1 MNELIKPS
9 TKIHTIDDA
18 IRLSK
23 KRLPKLVFDFIDG
36 ASGDDKLA
44 EINSTALDQI
54 RLEPKVFRN
63 VENRNLSK
71 KIFDF
76 HFDYPF
82 GFAPMGMTN
91 LSWPDADKM
100 IAKESAYNNIPT
112 CVSMASSTTL
122 EDMFTFSEGHS
133 WMQIYIF
140 QSEEFIM
147 ELLKRAENIG
157 YKVLILTVD
166 VPILS
171 RRARDDRNG
180 FGYPFKIGPKQFL
193 DFALHPEWS
202 LTTLFKGAPQPMNY
216 VTSKSGDQI
225 FRRKESRGATDWNT
239 LKRVREAWKGK
250 LIIKGVMNSEDAI
263 KIKEAGADAIQVS
276 NHGGRQLDSATAS
289 INALPLIR
297 KALGDDFP
305 ILFDSGIRSGSD
317 ILRALALGADFV
329 MFGRP
334 LMYAIGA
341 DGAKGLRRIINLI
354 KEELSTN
361 LGLVG
366 LTDIN
371 EVDKKIIAEKFL
383 KHRQSS

>member
-91 LSWPDADKM
+91 LSWPEADKM

-147 ELLKRAENIG
+147 ELLKRAESIG

-193 DFALHPEWS
+193 DFALHPQWS

-250 LIIKGVMNSEDAI
+250 LIIKGVMNSEDAM

-317 ILRALALGADFV
+317 ILRALALGANFV

-341 DGAKGLRRIINLI
+341 DGARGLRRIINLI

-371 EVDKKIIAEKFL
+371 EVDKKIIAEKFF
-383 KHRQSS
+383 KDIKY

>member
-1 MNELIKPS
+1 MNYLIKPS

-18 IRLSK
+18 IILSK

-147 ELLKRAENIG
+147 ELLKRAEGIG

-193 DFALHPEWS
+193 DFALHPQWS

-239 LKRVREAWKGK
+239 LKRVRDAWKGK
-250 LIIKGVMNSEDAI
+250 LIIKGVMNSEDAL

-317 ILRALALGADFV
+317 ILRALALGANFV

-341 DGAKGLRRIINLI
+341 DGARGLRRIINLI

-371 EVDKKIIAEKFL
+371 EVDKKIIAEKFF
-383 KHRQSS
+383 KDIKY

>member
-1 MNELIKPS
+1 MNDFIKPS

-18 IRLSK
+18 IKLSK
-23 KRLPKLVFDFIDG
+23 RRLPKLVFDFIDG

-44 EINSTALDQI
+44 EINSAALDQI

-63 VENRNLSK
+63 VENRKLNK
-71 KIFDF
+71 KIFDLN
-76 HFDYPF
+76 FDYPF

-91 LSWPDADKM
+91 LSWPEADKM

-193 DFALHPEWS
+193 DFALHPKWS

-216 VTSKSGDQI
+216 VTSKSGDQV

-239 LKRVREAWKGK
+239 LKRVRDAWKGK
-250 LIIKGVMNSEDAI
+250 LIIKGVMNSEDAL

-297 KALGDDFP
+297 KALGDEFP

-317 ILRALALGADFV
+317 ILRALALGANFV

-341 DGAKGLRRIINLI
+341 DGARGLRRIINLI

-371 EVDKKIIAEKFL
+371 EVDKKIIAEKIF
-383 KHRQSS
+383 KDIKY

>member
-1 MNELIKPS
+1 MKDLIKPS
-9 TKIHTIDDA
+9 TKIYTIDDA

-91 LSWPDADKM
+91 LSWPEADKM

-147 ELLKRAENIG
+147 ELLKRAESIG

-193 DFALHPEWS
+193 DFALHPQWS

-216 VTSKSGDQI
+216 VTSKSGDQV

-239 LKRVREAWKGK
+239 LKRVRDAWKGK
-250 LIIKGVMNSEDAI
+250 LIIKGVMNSEDAL

-317 ILRALALGADFV
+317 ILRALALGANFV

-341 DGAKGLRRIINLI
+341 DGARGLRRIINLI

-371 EVDKKIIAEKFL
+371 EVDKKIIAEKFF
-383 KHRQSS
+383 KDIKY

>member
-1 MNELIKPS
+1 MKDLIIPS
-9 TKIHTIDDA
+9 NKIHTIDDA

-91 LSWPDADKM
+91 LSWPEADKM

-147 ELLKRAENIG
+147 ELLKRAESIG

-193 DFALHPEWS
+193 DFALHPQWS

-239 LKRVREAWKGK
+239 LKRIREAWKGK

-317 ILRALALGADFV
+317 ILRALALGANFV

-341 DGAKGLRRIINLI
+341 DGARGLRRIINLI

-371 EVDKKIIAEKFL
+371 EVDKKIIAEKFF
-383 KHRQSS
+383 KDIKY

>member
-1 MNELIKPS
+1 MNDLIRPS

-44 EINSTALDQI
+44 EINSKALDQI

-147 ELLKRAENIG
+147 ELLKRAESIG

-193 DFALHPEWS
+193 DFALHPQWS

-239 LKRVREAWKGK
+239 LKRVRDAWKGK
-250 LIIKGVMNSEDAI
+250 LIIKGVMNSEDAL

-317 ILRALALGADFV
+317 ILRALALGANFV

-371 EVDKKIIAEKFL
+371 EVDKKIIAEKFF
-383 KHRQSS
+383 KDIKY

>member
-9 TKIHTIDDA
+9 NKIHTIDDA

-44 EINSTALDQI
+44 EINSKALDQI

-91 LSWPDADKM
+91 LSWPEADKM

-147 ELLKRAENIG
+147 ELLKRAESIG

-193 DFALHPEWS
+193 DFALHPQWS

-250 LIIKGVMNSEDAI
+250 LIIKGVMNSEDAL

-297 KALGDDFP
+297 KALGDNFP

-317 ILRALALGADFV
+317 ILRALALGANFV

-371 EVDKKIIAEKFL
+371 EVDKKIIAEKFF
-383 KHRQSS
+383 KDIKY

>member
-91 LSWPDADKM
+91 LSWPEADKM

-147 ELLKRAENIG
+147 ELLKRAEGIG
-157 YKVLILTVD
+157 YEVLILTVD

-193 DFALHPEWS
+193 DFALHPQWS

-216 VTSKSGDQI
+216 VTSKSGDQV

-239 LKRVREAWKGK
+239 LKRVRDAWKGK
-250 LIIKGVMNSEDAI
+250 LIIKGVMNSEDAL

-317 ILRALALGADFV
+317 ILRALALGANFV

-341 DGAKGLRRIINLI
+341 DGARGLRRIINLI

-371 EVDKKIIAEKFL
+371 EVDKKIIAEKFF
-383 KHRQSS
+383 KDIKY

>member
-1 MNELIKPS
+1 MNDLIKPS
-9 TKIHTIDDA
+9 NKIHTIDDA

-44 EINSTALDQI
+44 EINSKALDQI

-63 VENRNLSK
+63 VENRKLSK

-91 LSWPDADKM
+91 LSWPEADKM

-147 ELLKRAENIG
+147 ELLKRAEGIG
-157 YKVLILTVD
+157 YEVLILTVD

-193 DFALHPEWS
+193 DFALHPKWS

-216 VTSKSGDQI
+216 VTSKSGDQV

-239 LKRVREAWKGK
+239 LNRVRDAWKGK
-250 LIIKGVMNSEDAI
+250 LIVKGVMNSEDAL

-297 KALGDDFP
+297 KVLGDDFP

-317 ILRALALGADFV
+317 ILRALALGANFV

-371 EVDKKIIAEKFL
+371 EVDKKIIAEKFF
-383 KHRQSS
+383 KDIKY

>member
-91 LSWPDADKM
+91 LSWPEADKM

-147 ELLKRAENIG
+147 ELLKRAESIG

-193 DFALHPEWS
+193 DFALHPQWS

-239 LKRVREAWKGK
+239 LKRVRNAWKGK
-250 LIIKGVMNSEDAI
+250 LIIKGVMNSEDAL

-317 ILRALALGADFV
+317 ILRALALGANFV

-341 DGAKGLRRIINLI
+341 DGARGLRRIINLI

-371 EVDKKIIAEKFL
+371 EVDKKIIAEKFF
-383 KHRQSS
+383 KDIKY

>member
-1 MNELIKPS
+1 MNDLITPS

-44 EINSTALDQI
+44 EINSKALDQI

-91 LSWPDADKM
+91 LSWPEADKM

-193 DFALHPEWS
+193 DFALHPQWS

-341 DGAKGLRRIINLI
+341 DGARGLRRIINLI

-371 EVDKKIIAEKFL
+371 EVDKKIIAEKFFQDI
-383 KHRQSS
+383 KY

>member
-9 TKIHTIDDA
+9 NKIHTIDDA

-44 EINSTALDQI
+44 EINSKALDQI

-63 VENRNLSK
+63 VENRKLSK

-147 ELLKRAENIG
+147 ELLKRAESIG

-193 DFALHPEWS
+193 DFALHPQWS

-239 LKRVREAWKGK
+239 LKRVRDAWKGK
-250 LIIKGVMNSEDAI
+250 LIIKGVMNSEDAM

-371 EVDKKIIAEKFL
+371 EVDKKIIAEKFF
-383 KHRQSS
+383 KDIKY

>member
-1 MNELIKPS
+1 MNDLIKPS

-147 ELLKRAENIG
+147 ELIKRAESIG

-193 DFALHPEWS
+193 DFALHPQWS

-250 LIIKGVMNSEDAI
+250 LIIKGVMNSEDAM

-317 ILRALALGADFV
+317 ILRALALGANFV

-341 DGAKGLRRIINLI
+341 DGARGLRRIINLI

-371 EVDKKIIAEKFL
+371 EVDKKIIAEKIF
-383 KHRQSS
+383 KDIKY

>member
-1 MNELIKPS
+1 MNDLIRPS

-91 LSWPDADKM
+91 LSWPEADKM

-147 ELLKRAENIG
+147 ELLKRAEGIG
-157 YKVLILTVD
+157 YEVLILTVD

-193 DFALHPEWS
+193 DFALHPQWS

-250 LIIKGVMNSEDAI
+250 LIIKGVMNSEDAM

-341 DGAKGLRRIINLI
+341 DGARGLRRIINLI

-371 EVDKKIIAEKFL
+371 EVDKKIIAEKFFQDI
-383 KHRQSS
+383 KY

>member
-1 MNELIKPS
+1 MKDLIIPS
-9 TKIHTIDDA
+9 NKIHTIDDA

-44 EINSTALDQI
+44 EINSKALDQI

-63 VENRNLSK
+63 VENRKLSK

-91 LSWPDADKM
+91 LSWPEADKM

-122 EDMFTFSEGHS
+122 EDMFTYSEGHS

-147 ELLKRAENIG
+147 ELLKRAEGIG
-157 YKVLILTVD
+157 YEVLILTVD

-193 DFALHPEWS
+193 DFALHPQWS

-250 LIIKGVMNSEDAI
+250 LIIKGVMNSEDAL

-317 ILRALALGADFV
+317 ILRALALGANFV

-341 DGAKGLRRIINLI
+341 DGARGLRRIINLI

-371 EVDKKIIAEKFL
+371 EVDKKIIAEKFF
-383 KHRQSS
+383 KDIKY

>member
-1 MNELIKPS
+1 MNDLIKPS

-91 LSWPDADKM
+91 LSWPEADKM

-147 ELLKRAENIG
+147 ELLKRAEGIG
-157 YKVLILTVD
+157 YEVLILTVD

-193 DFALHPEWS
+193 DFALHPQWS

-225 FRRKESRGATDWNT
+225 FRRKDSRGATDWNT
-239 LKRVREAWKGK
+239 LKRVRDAWKGK
-250 LIIKGVMNSEDAI
+250 LIIKGVMNSEDAL

-297 KALGDDFP
+297 KALGDNFP
-305 ILFDSGIRSGSD
+305 IIFDSGIRSGSD
-317 ILRALALGADFV
+317 ILRALALGANFV

-341 DGAKGLRRIINLI
+341 DGARGLRRIINLI

-371 EVDKKIIAEKFL
+371 EVDKKIIAEKFF
-383 KHRQSS
+383 KDIKY

>member
-1 MNELIKPS
+1 MNDLITPS

-91 LSWPDADKM
+91 LSWPEADKM

-147 ELLKRAENIG
+147 ELLKRAESIG

-193 DFALHPEWS
+193 DFALHPQWS

-216 VTSKSGDQI
+216 VTSKSGDQV

-239 LKRVREAWKGK
+239 LKRVRDAWKGK
-250 LIIKGVMNSEDAI
+250 LIIKGVMNSEDAL

-371 EVDKKIIAEKFL
+371 EVDKKIIAEKFF
-383 KHRQSS
+383 KDIKY

>member
-9 TKIHTIDDA
+9 TKINTIDDA

-44 EINSTALDQI
+44 EINSKALDQI

-63 VENRNLSK
+63 VENRKLSK

-91 LSWPDADKM
+91 LSWPEADKM

-112 CVSMASSTTL
+112 CVSMASSTSL
-122 EDMFTFSEGHS
+122 EDMFIFSEGHS

-147 ELLKRAENIG
+147 ELLKRAEGIG
-157 YKVLILTVD
+157 YEVLILTVD

-193 DFALHPEWS
+193 DFALHPQWS

-341 DGAKGLRRIINLI
+341 DGARGLRRIINLI

-371 EVDKKIIAEKFL
+371 EVDKKIIAEKFFQDI
-383 KHRQSS
+383 KY

>member
-1 MNELIKPS
+1 MNDLIKPS

-91 LSWPDADKM
+91 LSWPEADKM

-147 ELLKRAENIG
+147 ELLKRAEGIG
-157 YKVLILTVD
+157 YEVLILTVD

-193 DFALHPEWS
+193 DFALHPQWS

-216 VTSKSGDQI
+216 VTSKSGGQV

-239 LKRVREAWKGK
+239 LKRVRDAWKGK
-250 LIIKGVMNSEDAI
+250 LIIKGVMNSEDAL

-371 EVDKKIIAEKFL
+371 EVDKKIIAEKFF
-383 KHRQSS
+383 KDIKY

>member
-1 MNELIKPS
+1 MKDLIKPS

-44 EINSTALDQI
+44 EINSKALDQI

-91 LSWPDADKM
+91 LSWPEADKM

-147 ELLKRAENIG
+147 ELLKRAEGIG

-193 DFALHPEWS
+193 DFALHPQWS

-239 LKRVREAWKGK
+239 LKRVRDAWKGK
-250 LIIKGVMNSEDAI
+250 LIIKGVMNSEDAL

-297 KALGDDFP
+297 KTLGDTFP
-305 ILFDSGIRSGSD
+305 IIFDSGIRSGSD

-341 DGAKGLRRIINLI
+341 DGARGLRRIINLI

-371 EVDKKIIAEKFL
+371 EVDKKIIAEKFF
-383 KHRQSS
+383 KDIKY

>member
-1 MNELIKPS
+1 MNDLIKPS

-91 LSWPDADKM
+91 LSWPGADKM

-147 ELLKRAENIG
+147 ELLKRAEGIG
-157 YKVLILTVD
+157 YEVLILTVD

-193 DFALHPEWS
+193 DFALHPQWS

-216 VTSKSGDQI
+216 VTSKSGDQV

-239 LKRVREAWKGK
+239 LKRVRDAWKGK
-250 LIIKGVMNSEDAI
+250 LIIKGVMNSEDAL

-297 KALGDDFP
+297 KALGDNFP

-371 EVDKKIIAEKFL
+371 EVDKKIIAEKFF
-383 KHRQSS
+383 KDIKY

>member
-1 MNELIKPS
+1 MNDFIKAS

-44 EINSTALDQI
+44 EINSKALDQI

-91 LSWPDADKM
+91 LSWPEADKM

-147 ELLKRAENIG
+147 ELLKRAESIG

-193 DFALHPEWS
+193 DFALHPQWS

-239 LKRVREAWKGK
+239 LKRVRDAWKGK
-250 LIIKGVMNSEDAI
+250 LIIKGVMNSEDAL

-317 ILRALALGADFV
+317 ILRALALGANFV

-341 DGAKGLRRIINLI
+341 DGARGLRRIINLI

-371 EVDKKIIAEKFL
+371 EVDKKIIAEKFF
-383 KHRQSS
+383 KDIKY

>member
-1 MNELIKPS
+1 MNDIIKPS

-18 IRLSK
+18 IKLSK
-23 KRLPKLVFDFIDG
+23 RRLPKLVFDFIDG

-44 EINSTALDQI
+44 EINSAALDQI

-63 VENRNLSK
+63 VENRKLNK
-71 KIFDF
+71 EIFDLN
-76 HFDYPF
+76 FDYPF

-91 LSWPDADKM
+91 LSWPEADKM

-171 RRARDDRNG
+171 RRSRDDRNG

-193 DFALHPEWS
+193 DFALHPKWS

-216 VTSKSGDQI
+216 VTSNSGDQI
-225 FRRKESRGATDWNT
+225 FRRKESRGTTDWNT
-239 LKRVREAWKGK
+239 LKRIRDAWKGK
-250 LIIKGVMNSEDAI
+250 LIIKGVMNSEDAL
-263 KIKEAGADAIQVS
+263 KIREGGADAIQVS

-297 KALGDDFP
+297 KALGDEFP

-317 ILRALALGADFV
+317 ILRALALGANFV

-341 DGAKGLRRIINLI
+341 DGARGLRRIINLI

-371 EVDKKIIAEKFL
+371 EVDKKIIAEKIF
-383 KHRQSS
+383 KDIKY